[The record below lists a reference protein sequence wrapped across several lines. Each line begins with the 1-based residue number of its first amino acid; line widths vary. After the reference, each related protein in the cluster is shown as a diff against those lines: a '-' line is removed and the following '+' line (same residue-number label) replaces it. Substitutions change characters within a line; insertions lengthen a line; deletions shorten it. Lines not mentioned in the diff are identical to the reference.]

1 MLYAGS
7 DDGVYR
13 TEGIDKPGEVTTEQV
28 LESGRVYRVR
38 RFDGLDGLFAA
49 SESGLYHSAS
59 GTAWRDLR
67 VPEVEVYSVV
77 ASPSGDRL
85 YAGTRPARVFVA
97 DTAGGFPSD
106 EDDWRPLAGFE
117 DLRERSDWGIPRHG
131 GKAQIR
137 RLCTHP
143 ATPGRVVAGLEVGGV
158 FLSDDR
164 GNSWTARHVEGFGVP
179 HPDDVHHLT
188 LGDSD
193 TFVVSTGSGL
203 FRSTDAGR
211 TWARLDEGHPQW
223 YFREAF
229 VHDGV
234 TYAGG
239 AQGPSPTWD
248 EETDHALFE
257 RRNGQEIESVET
269 PVPDELAIGWCVAE
283 GNIFA
288 VTHRGSLLRRDPDG
302 YRAVASVPTPG
313 ELRGRYLPLAWE

>member
-13 TEGIDKPGEVTTEQV
+13 IEGIDKPGEVTTEQV

-38 RFDGLDGLFAA
+38 RFDGLEGLFAA
-49 SESGLYHSAS
+49 SESGLYHSAN
-59 GTAWRDLR
+59 GTAWRELC
-67 VPEVEVYSVV
+67 VPEEQVYSVV
-77 ASPSGDRL
+77 ASPSGHRL
-85 YAGTRPARVFVA
+85 YAGTRPARVFIA
-97 DTAGGFPSD
+97 DTAGSVPSD

-117 DLRERSDWGIPRHG
+117 DLRERSDWGIPRHD

-137 RLCTHP
+137 SLCTHP
-143 ATPGRVVAGLEVGGV
+143 ARPDRVVAGLEVGGV

-164 GNSWTARHVEGFGVP
+164 GDSWTARHVEGFGVP

-211 TWARLDEGHPQW
+211 TWARLDDSHPQR
-223 YFREAF
+223 YFRESL

-239 AQGPSPTWD
+239 AHGPSPTWD
-248 EETDHALFE
+248 EDTDHTLFE
-257 RRNGQEIESVET
+257 SRDGQATESVET
-269 PVPDELAIGWCVAE
+269 PVPDELAVGWCVAE
-283 GNIFA
+283 GDIFA
-288 VTHRGSLLRRDPDG
+288 ATHRGTLLRRDSDG
-302 YRAVASVPTPG
+302 YRVVATVPTPG
-313 ELRGRYLPLAWE
+313 KLRGRYLPLAW